1 MLGKLRESRRSDD
14 PDPYRGAQHDVAIRV
29 TGLLWMVGAAAMAA
43 FSPFYPPTAQIGP
56 IGWAVFAFLIALS
69 LVFGYLALTLRFRPS
84 WNQLY
89 ASSFNAIGQIAFQQ
103 WFAGGGHAPYIH

>member
-43 FSPFYPPTAQIGP
+43 RE
-56 IGWAVFAFLIALS
+56 
-69 LVFGYLALTLRFRPS
+69 LASRV
-84 WNQLY
+84 
-89 ASSFNAIGQIAFQQ
+89 
-103 WFAGGGHAPYIH
+103 GGDDKGNDTGDEG